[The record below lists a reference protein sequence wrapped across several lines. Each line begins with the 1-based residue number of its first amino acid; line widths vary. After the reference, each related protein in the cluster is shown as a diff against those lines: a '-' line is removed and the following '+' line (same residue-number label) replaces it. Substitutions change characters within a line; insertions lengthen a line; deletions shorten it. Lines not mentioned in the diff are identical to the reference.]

1 MSGMKYYER
10 KKSYISN
17 IKLVPFIYILSNAKK
32 KMVRKEAN
40 KFFFFP
46 KNTKSAIDFKTKTW
60 GKPLCTKQKSK
71 FKF

>member
-1 MSGMKYYER
+1 MNSMKYYER

-32 KMVRKEAN
+32 KWLEKKQIN
-40 KFFFFP
+40 FFFFT

-60 GKPLCTKQKSK
+60 RKPLCTKQKSK